1 MMEANGT
8 LEEQLE
14 MLKKRAADIRT
25 NRAQLKKI
33 EDIGAVLEKNL
44 ILDNRYGS
52 EYSGAD
58 A

>member
-14 MLKKRAADIRT
+14 MLKRRAADIRT

-44 ILDNRYGS
+44 ILDNR
-52 EYSGAD
+52 
-58 A
+58 